1 MTKEAALKIIEKIL
15 YDNFEIYYYSEKA
28 LNEINKDDKKALNK
42 INEECG
48 NYKLENL
55 SNNEIYTWLHGIWD
69 GLTRFHEEAKLKRR
83 SKNDDR

>member
-1 MTKEAALKIIEKIL
+1 MTKEMALKIVENLLI
-15 YDNFEIYYYSEKA
+15 DNYEIYHY
-28 LNEINKDDKKALNK
+28 DKKALNK
-42 INEECG
+42 INEACG

>member
-1 MTKEAALKIIEKIL
+1 MTKEIALKIVEKL
-15 YDNFEIYYYSEKA
+15 LDDNYKNYHY
-28 LNEINKDDKKALNK
+28 DKKALNK
-42 INEECG
+42 INEACG

>member
-1 MTKEAALKIIEKIL
+1 MTKEMALKIVEKLLI
-15 YDNFEIYYYSEKA
+15 DNYEIYHY
-28 LNEINKDDKKALNK
+28 DKKALNK
-42 INEECG
+42 INEACG